1 MCPPVGGFLGFGLD
15 TVVVMPPPSSPPIP
29 PQGRQLQL
37 PRYSTDVVHVSDAVS
52 VVQRDGT
59 VWYFHQG
66 MPMGSHAVDD
76 HASFRFQTSMLCD
89 SGACKL
95 VEVERAFQVS
105 TISVK
110 RALKQY
116 RAGGAKA
123 FFVKVRGVRAD
134 PVMTPVRLVE
144 IQALIDAG
152 LSDLQ
157 IAERLGLKRDTI
169 YRTVKDGRLHRAVKK
184 GARLI

>member
-1 MCPPVGGFLGFGLD
+1 L
-15 TVVVMPPPSSPPIP
+15 
-29 PQGRQLQL
+29 RL
-37 PRYSTDVVHVSDAVS
+37 PRYPADTLHVSDAVS

-66 MPMGSHAVDD
+66 MPMGSHAADD
-76 HASFRFQTSMLCD
+76 HESFRMQTSMLCD
-89 SGACKL
+89 SGACRL
-95 VEVERAFQVS
+95 VEVERAFRVS
-105 TISVK
+105 AISVK

-116 RAGGAKA
+116 RAGGAKS
-123 FFVKVRGVRAD
+123 FFVKVHSVRAD
-134 PVMTPVRLVE
+134 PVMTPARLVE

-152 LSDLQ
+152 LSDRQ
-157 IAERLGLKRDTI
+157 IAERLGLKQDTI